1 MSVEVAELIH
11 CKRVGVSS
19 LDVYINLYQPLRCP
33 LYLIKLLVVF
43 LNEGF
48 ILHPDVH
55 PETLLATELPQTSCS
70 VGGGGGGG
78 WVGLTVL
85 QFPGLRSVV

>member
-55 PETLLATELPQTSCS
+55 PETLLPTELPQTEGS
-70 VGGGGGGG
+70 VGGGGGG

-85 QFPGLRSVV
+85 QFPGLKSVV